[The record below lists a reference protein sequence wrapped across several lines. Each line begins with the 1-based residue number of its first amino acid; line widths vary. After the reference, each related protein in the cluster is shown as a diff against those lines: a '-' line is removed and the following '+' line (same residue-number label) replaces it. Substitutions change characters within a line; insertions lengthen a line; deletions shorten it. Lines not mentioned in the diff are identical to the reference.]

1 MGNISIGNNNI
12 TDLKLGT
19 NQVSAVYRQEDLIW
33 TKSNK
38 LLDIFSA
45 DYAYSVRRLKT
56 SHTNPIMRVRRT
68 TTSPTSTTT
77 VDLFFDSND
86 TISFSSAV
94 SYVSGTTTLATTLGQ
109 FSAGTVDG
117 FGAQSVFVSIWY
129 DQSGNELNMTQ
140 SAFTARQP
148 RLVNAGVLEQV
159 DGTVA
164 VRWLSSLLSNMSGT
178 SPNTIVLN
186 KSSYVV
192 TNPISNTQQNVG
204 LIMLRPELT
213 GVRLY
218 IPFNRLGS
226 MYIYYQTASGNGTF
240 ATTNTAGVDRLY
252 ELLIGDTLTSAYSN
266 GVQLSPSTVTSIFIG
281 GSATTNLGFVNDFSG
296 NNYHNGHIKE
306 AISFNGTS
314 QRQFIENN
322 INLYYNIW

>member
-45 DYAYSVRRLKT
+45 NHAYSVRRLKT
-56 SHTNPIMRVRRT
+56 SHTTPIMRVRRT
-68 TTSPTSTTT
+68 TTSPTTTTT

-117 FGAQSVFVSIWY
+117 FPAQTIFVSIWY
-129 DQSGNELNMTQ
+129 DQSGNGNNMEQ

-159 DGTVA
+159 DGSVA
-164 VRWLSSLLSNMSGT
+164 VRFVSTSLSHLLGQTQVFTNMST
-178 SPNTIVLN
+178 
-186 KSSYVV
+186 YVV
-192 TNPISNTQQNVG
+192 TNPISATQQNVG
-204 LIMLRPELT
+204 LITHRVDLT
-213 GVRLY
+213 TIRGYV
-218 IPFNRLGS
+218 PFNRLGV
-226 MYIYYQTASGNGTF
+226 MYIYYQTGSGTGTF
-240 ATTNTAGVDRLY
+240 TTTNTAGVDRLY
-252 ELLIGDTLTSAYSN
+252 ELLIGNTLTSAFSN
-266 GVQLSPSTVTSIFIG
+266 SVQLTPSTVTTILLS
-281 GSATTNLGFVNDFSG
+281 GSAQINLGFVNDFSS